1 MFFIE
6 LEMSN
11 GFVLSHRR
19 LSMRKV
25 KRPFSVTKKIAL
37 NLLQSTSRRVSG
49 KRCSRL
55 TVLPTLVKGL
65 AESVPLTVTFCLG
78 NVRLTRVRVSW
89 IINS

>member
-37 NLLQSTSRRVSG
+37 NLLQSTSRREFQARG
-49 KRCSRL
+49 
-55 TVLPTLVKGL
+55 
-65 AESVPLTVTFCLG
+65 ALG
-78 NVRLTRVRVSW
+78 
-89 IINS
+89 